1 LKVSLEG
8 TLSTIALPDVLALLS
23 VTSKTGELRVESDGG
38 VGRVWL
44 DAGRIAGF
52 DVGNQ
57 RSAVDALFAL
67 LRLPEGN
74 FKFYTGTDPL
84 NAIEPEEVNP
94 LLEQADERLQEWPA
108 IAAIVPSLSA
118 ELRLEPS
125 ATDDVLLTPGEWRLV
140 SSVTGRTVEEVLTLM
155 SLGEF
160 DGCKAI
166 KGLVERHLMKVDAF
180 GVAPQL
186 PVLNPLSAVETSVA
200 EVAAVEPPVVEPPGL
215 EAPAHDEELVQWG
228 GTNGT
233 DVARLG
239 ELPEVWN
246 DEPGD
251 VESTVVEDEPAEA
264 GQPVNRG
271 LLLKF
276 LGSARS

>member
-1 LKVSLEG
+1 MSLEG

-44 DAGRIAGF
+44 DVGRIAGF

-74 FKFYTGTDPL
+74 FKFHTGTDPL

-94 LLEQADERLQEWPA
+94 LLEQADERLQEWPS

-118 ELRLEPS
+118 ELSLEPS
-125 ATDDVLLTPGEWRLV
+125 ATDDVLLTPDEWRMV
-140 SSVTGRTVEEVLTLM
+140 SSVPGRTVEEVLTLM
-155 SLGEF
+155 SLSEF

-166 KGLVERHLMKVDAF
+166 KGLVDRHLMKVDAF

-186 PVLNPLSAVETSVA
+186 PVLSPLT
-200 EVAAVEPPVVEPPGL
+200 VVEQSTDETVGERSDF
-215 EAPAHDEELVQWG
+215 EAPAHDDELVQWG
-228 GTNGT
+228 GANGT

-251 VESTVVEDEPAEA
+251 VESTVVEDEPAEP

>member
-74 FKFYTGTDPL
+74 FKFHTGTDPL

-94 LLEQADERLQEWPA
+94 LLEEADERLQEWPA

-118 ELRLEPS
+118 ELSLESS
-125 ATDDVLLTPGEWRLV
+125 ATEDVLLTPHEWRLV
-140 SSVTGRTVEEVLTLM
+140 SSVPGRTVEDVLTLM
-155 SLGEF
+155 SLSEF

-180 GVAPQL
+180 GAGPQL
-186 PVLNPLSAVETSVA
+186 PVLNPLSDLDAAPA
-200 EVAAVEPPVVEPPGL
+200 EPPLVEPTGL
-215 EAPAHDEELVQWG
+215 EVPAHDEELVQWG

-251 VESTVVEDEPAEA
+251 VETAVAEDEPAET

>member
-1 LKVSLEG
+1 MSLEG

-74 FKFYTGTDPL
+74 FKFHTGTDPL

-94 LLEQADERLQEWPA
+94 LLEQADERLQEWPS

-118 ELRLEPS
+118 ELSLEPS
-125 ATDDVLLTPGEWRLV
+125 ATDDVLLTPDEWRMV
-140 SSVTGRTVEEVLTLM
+140 SSVPGRTVEEVLTLM
-155 SLGEF
+155 SLSEF

-166 KGLVERHLMKVDAF
+166 KGLVDRHLMKVDAF

-186 PVLNPLSAVETSVA
+186 PVLSPL
-200 EVAAVEPPVVEPPGL
+200 
-215 EAPAHDEELVQWG
+215 
-228 GTNGT
+228 
-233 DVARLG
+233 
-239 ELPEVWN
+239 
-246 DEPGD
+246 
-251 VESTVVEDEPAEA
+251 TVVEQSTDERLWASGVTSKLRRMTTSWSSGEGPMA
-264 GQPVNRG
+264 PTS
-271 LLLKF
+271 
-276 LGSARS
+276 LGSASCPRSGTTSPVRSRAPSWRTSRQNLASRSTVACCSSSSAPPAVSSW